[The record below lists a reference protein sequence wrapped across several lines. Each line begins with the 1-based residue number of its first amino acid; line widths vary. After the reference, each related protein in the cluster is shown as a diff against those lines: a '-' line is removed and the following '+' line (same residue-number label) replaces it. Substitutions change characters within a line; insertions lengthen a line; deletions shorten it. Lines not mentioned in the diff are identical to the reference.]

1 MFPVK
6 EMTEGRSKERK
17 TIGEEMEKTNRSR

>member
-1 MFPVK
+1 MPPVK

-17 TIGEEMEKTNRSR
+17 TREEEIEKTKRSR